1 MPVHYSK
8 INLLKMSP
16 SVIRINTAL
25 PGTPRARVMIVYT
38 GGTFGMVRDSSGV
51 LIPLD
56 FGSILEHLPALRQLQ
71 LELSVVAFDEPID
84 SSNIEPHHWREMA
97 DIVQQHYR
105 DQDGFVILH
114 GTDTMAYTASAL
126 SFMLEGLAKPVIFT
140 GAQLPISEPRSD
152 ARENLITALEIA
164 AAKGR
169 EGARVPE
176 VCIYFGSE
184 LLRGNRA
191 KKAESQHFDAFQ
203 SENYPPL
210 AKAGVKID
218 YLDSAIHRPGPGALL
233 HVRSTFDSRVGVLRI
248 FPGINPLWVRS
259 VTETPDLKGLILET
273 YGSGNATTAR
283 WFLDAVRNL
292 VSRGVIVLNVSQCP
306 GGMVIQGKYETS
318 RELAAMGVIGGGDM
332 TLEAAVTK
340 MMLLLGEYGPGETRT
355 RIGVSMAGELTH
367 VTVT

>member
-1 MPVHYSK
+1 
-8 INLLKMSP
+8 
-16 SVIRINTAL
+16 
-25 PGTPRARVMIVYT
+25 
-38 GGTFGMVRDSSGV
+38 
-51 LIPLD
+51 
-56 FGSILEHLPALRQLQ
+56 
-71 LELSVVAFDEPID
+71 
-84 SSNIEPHHWREMA
+84 
-97 DIVQQHYR
+97 
-105 DQDGFVILH
+105 
-114 GTDTMAYTASAL
+114 
-126 SFMLEGLAKPVIFT
+126 
-140 GAQLPISEPRSD
+140 
-152 ARENLITALEIA
+152 
-164 AAKGR
+164 
-169 EGARVPE
+169 
-176 VCIYFGSE
+176 
-184 LLRGNRA
+184 
-191 KKAESQHFDAFQ
+191 
-203 SENYPPL
+203 
-210 AKAGVKID
+210 
-218 YLDSAIHRPGPGALL
+218 ALL